1 MLCLLEIFLP
11 PSLELSLHDPLIES
25 WIVATKDRTVQP
37 ELQRFVAKLMG
48 ATSYEAE
55 SSHVPQLAQVSL
67 LDANFANFR
76 GFSAR
81 EAA

>member
-1 MLCLLEIFLP
+1 LLCLLEIFLP
-11 PSLELSLHDPLIES
+11 PSLELSLHDPLVES

-55 SSHVPQLAQVSL
+55 SSHVPMLSNSDLVI
-67 LDANFANFR
+67 DVIR
-76 GFSAR
+76 T
-81 EAA
+81 AAESIVKSD